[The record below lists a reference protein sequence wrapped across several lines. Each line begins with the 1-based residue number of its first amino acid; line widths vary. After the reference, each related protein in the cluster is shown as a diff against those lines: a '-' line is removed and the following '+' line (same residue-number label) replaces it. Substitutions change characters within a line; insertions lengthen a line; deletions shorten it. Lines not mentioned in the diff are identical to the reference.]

1 MLKLRV
7 LKELGVF
14 YIRQCYNLIIMNIKR
29 LTLENT
35 TQLLP
40 KLASLLQ
47 DAVASGASIGFLQ
60 PLTHDDAVNYWREV
74 VIALKGA
81 HRILLIAEIDN
92 AIIGTVQLDMANRP
106 NGSHRAEVAKLMVH
120 TSHRGQGVGQ
130 ALMNAIE
137 AEAKLAGRTT
147 LILDTREGDPSER
160 LYSKLGYTRAGTI
173 PEYARSTDGSLHT
186 TVFMYKL
193 LK

>member
-1 MLKLRV
+1 
-7 LKELGVF
+7 
-14 YIRQCYNLIIMNIKR
+14 MNIQR
-29 LTLENT
+29 LTPEST
-35 TQLLP
+35 IQLLP
-40 KLASLLQ
+40 KLTALLQ

-60 PLTHDDAVNYWREV
+60 PLTHEDAVNYWREV
-74 VIALKGA
+74 VTALESP
-81 HRILLIAEIDN
+81 HRILLIAKIDDS
-92 AIIGTVQLDMANRP
+92 IVGTVQLDLASRP

-120 TSHRGQGVGQ
+120 TSHRGQGIGQ

-137 AEAKLAGRTT
+137 QEAKLAKRTT
-147 LILDTREGDPSER
+147 LILDTRKGDPSER
-160 LYSKLGYTRAGTI
+160 LYSKLGYIRAGTI